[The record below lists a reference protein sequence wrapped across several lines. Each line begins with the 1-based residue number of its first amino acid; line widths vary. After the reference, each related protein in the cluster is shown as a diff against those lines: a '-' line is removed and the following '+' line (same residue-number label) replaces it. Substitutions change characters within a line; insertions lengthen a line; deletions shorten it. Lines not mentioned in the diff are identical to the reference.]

1 MLKMKSTELTIIFV
15 AIWIGCQQKLSLLR
29 IKLSVIN
36 YMCMYNI
43 YKTLTHTHVFLSHPR
58 QREETHGTIS
68 TEARQ
73 TLTLQQ
79 SDHSAQYLF
88 NRKIQMKK

>member
-1 MLKMKSTELTIIFV
+1 MFFI
-15 AIWIGCQQKLSLLR
+15 
-29 IKLSVIN
+29 
-36 YMCMYNI
+36 
-43 YKTLTHTHVFLSHPR
+43 SHPR
-58 QREETHGTIS
+58 QREETHGTTS